1 MNLPSFNIRITRE
14 DITLDEKIE
23 SLPPGPGVYQHKD
36 AEGKVL
42 YVGKAK
48 SLRSRVRQYF
58 QKSRSVDP
66 RIEAM
71 LSKAT
76 DLEVIVTESE
86 VEALI
91 LEANLIKKLKPR
103 YNVSLK
109 DDKSYPYIVI
119 TNEPYPRVFVTR
131 QVRRDGSR
139 YFGPYTDVK
148 NVRAALKSV
157 RDIFM
162 IRSCNYFIDEESIR
176 KHKIK
181 VCLDY
186 HIKKCEG
193 PCEGLVSRE
202 RYNAM
207 IDQVAALLQGKT
219 ASLVAELSGEMEQL
233 AAQMKFEDAALVRDR
248 IKGLQAYTE
257 KQKVVDLDQ
266 TDRDIIGF
274 AVDGDDA
281 CGVIFKLRE
290 GKMIGRQ
297 HYYMGNVDQKPEG
310 EVVETLVQQYYLE
323 ADYIPKEV
331 FVPAP
336 IEDLDA
342 LQKWLSNRRGE
353 AVTVTCPTEGEEG
366 KLVRLSNANAK
377 YLLDELKVQKMKRA
391 DYIPHPV
398 RSLQRDLNLKELPR
412 KIECFDISNIQGT
425 DSVASMV
432 VFVDGKPKKSEYR
445 KFKIAS
451 VTGPDDF
458 ASMKEVIRR
467 RYSRLLEEHQTL
479 PDLIMVDGGK
489 GQLSSAV
496 DVLGSLGI
504 HHQSIIGLAKRL
516 EEVYLPGKSEPELIA
531 KNSTGLRLLQ
541 QIRDE
546 AHRFAVTFH
555 RTLRSKRTLQTE
567 LHQIAGVGEKRAKDL
582 LEAFGSVQGVK
593 FATLDQ
599 LAEIVDEKTAEK
611 IREYFDSAD
620 STGTAPGA
628 EDKGVEDSEGHSDDV
643 G

>member
-219 ASLVAELSGEMEQL
+219 ASLIAELSGEMEQL